1 MSNCLCASVLAAQR
15 LPVASVPL
23 HSDDVSVVGVVD
35 EVRTF
40 VLRLFC
46 IAFNPHSRRLQS
58 KSILGLGIA
67 QARRLSTRRAQ

>member
-23 HSDDVSVVGVVD
+23 HSDDVSVVVVVD
-35 EVRTF
+35 EVHTF

-46 IAFNPHSRRLQS
+46 IAFNPHRRRLQS
-58 KSILGLGIA
+58 KNILGLRSS
-67 QARRLSTRRAQ
+67 QARNLSSRRAQ